1 MIVGLSGGA
10 DSVALLALLREQG
23 VECIAAHCNF
33 GLRGD
38 EADRDEAHARA
49 IAARLGSDFVSVKF
63 NTRAVMAEKGISAEM
78 ACREL
83 RYDFFEKLRRERGAR
98 WIAVAHH
105 LDDNIETLFLNLLRG
120 SGIHGVR
127 GMLPVS
133 GHIIR
138 PLLDLTREEI
148 LQYLDEQGFDYVT
161 DSSNLSN
168 EFRRNKL
175 RNQVLPALYEAF
187 PDAHRAIGRSLSHL
201 RDNEALYNSLLPEEL
216 PSLPEIKRSAAPATL
231 LHELLA
237 PLGFTADQ
245 TEKMLTAESG
255 SSFRSATHLAEI
267 DRGELHVEPVDSNPP
282 APPRL
287 KWTRISP
294 SDFKPETD
302 ALYLDASALDGEPKW
317 EVRPVRTGD
326 RMKPF
331 GMKGSRLISDIFA
344 SAKLPARKR
353 RKAYVL
359 TRNAQIL
366 WLIGLRTSALFPVTP
381 SSTEILKIEIS

>member
-49 IAARLGSDFVSVKF
+49 IASRLGADFVAVRF
-63 NTRAVMAEKGISAEM
+63 DTRSVMAEKGISAEM

-83 RYDFFEKLRRERGAR
+83 RYDFFEKLRLERGAR

-105 LDDNIETLFLNLLRG
+105 LDDNIETLFLNLMRG

-148 LQYLDEQGFDYVT
+148 LQYLDEKGLDYVT

-187 PDAHRAIGRSLSHL
+187 PDARRAIGRSLSHL
-201 RDNEALYNSLLPEEL
+201 RDNEALYNSLLPREL
-216 PSLPEIKRSAAPATL
+216 PSLPEIKHSAAPATL
-231 LHELLA
+231 LHELLG

-245 TEKMLTAESG
+245 TEKILTAESG
-255 SSFRSATHLAEI
+255 ASFRSPTHLAEI
-267 DRGELHVEPVDSNPP
+267 DRGELHVEPIDNNPP
-282 APPRL
+282 TSPSL
-287 KWTRISP
+287 KWSRVSP
-294 SDFKPETD
+294 SDFKPEPNL
-302 ALYLDASALDGEPKW
+302 LYLDSSALDGDPQW

-331 GMKGSRLISDIFA
+331 GMKGSRLISDILA
-344 SAKLPARKR
+344 SAKLPARER
-353 RKAYVL
+353 RKAFVL
-359 TRNAQIL
+359 TRNGQIL
-366 WLIGLRTSALFPVTP
+366 WLIGLRASALFPITP
-381 SSTEILKIEIS
+381 ASTEIIKIEIS